1 MRGGLVVEG
10 LGSERIWLKGLFS
23 KHYTSHP
30 ITPPYDVARREF
42 GHGTFKK
49 IDTRHVSFDDV
60 AEMNVFLRNVSPL
73 FVSASV
79 SEFLNPA
86 SQPISTKGLVGSDLI
101 YEFDADDIQT
111 DCKFQHDSWK
121 CPHCGASGKGRVM
134 KCTSCAHGTE
144 LDEWVCRV
152 CLSATKEQTFR
163 LLKVLQDDFGFSQK
177 DLSINFS
184 GSKGYHTHV
193 RSQSIVSLP
202 KSARVE
208 LMDYLSM
215 FEIDLPSLGFSFDGK
230 QYRCPRL
237 TDAKGHA
244 LRLVKDVLRLIE
256 TGTSEEWAIL
266 SGSSPRTLQSLL
278 ADRSRLYAE
287 VQSGVLPPLPGKK
300 TEAFWNGVLSS
311 FVENQKLSIDRQ
323 TSGDIYKLIRVPETL
338 HGNTGFRSQS
348 IPLDQLREYDPL
360 SHATAFNELPPRKVF
375 VSSSPLL
382 SIGGETLDPV
392 VEKEVQVSG
401 PMAVYLVGWGAAT
414 LR

>member
-1 MRGGLVVEG
+1 MGVLTLDG

-23 KHYTSHP
+23 KHYSQHP
-30 ITPPYDVARREF
+30 VSPPYDVSRREF

-60 AEMNVFLRNVSPL
+60 KEFNAFLRNVSPL

-86 SQPISTKGLVGSDLI
+86 AQPISTKGLVGSDLI

-111 DCKFQHDSWK
+111 DCKYDHDSWK
-121 CPHCGASGKGRVM
+121 CVNCGASGKGHVM

-144 LDEWVCRV
+144 LDEWVCGK
-152 CLSATKEQTFR
+152 CLQSTKDQTVR
-163 LLKVLQDDFGFSQK
+163 LVKVLVDDFGF
-177 DLSINFS
+177 LANEISINFS
-184 GSKGYHTHV
+184 GSKGYHTHI
-193 RSQSIVSLP
+193 RSTSIRSLP

-215 FEIDLPSLGFSFDGK
+215 FEIDLPSIGFSFDGK
-230 QYRCPRL
+230 QYRCPRFAE
-237 TDAKGHA
+237 AKGHA
-244 LRLVKDVLRLIE
+244 SRLVKEILRLIE

-266 SGSSPRTLQSLL
+266 SGSSPRTLNALL
-278 ADRSRLYAE
+278 ADRGRLYSE

-311 FVENQKLSIDRQ
+311 FVDAQKLSIDRQ

-338 HGNTGFRSQS
+338 HGNTGFRSES
-348 IPLDQLREYDPL
+348 ITLDALPEYDPF
-360 SHATAFNELPPRKVF
+360 STASAFSSLAPRKVF
-375 VSSSPLL
+375 ISSSPKLMV
-382 SIGGETLDPV
+382 GGEALDPM
-392 VEKEVQVSG
+392 VEKEVLVSG

>member
-1 MRGGLVVEG
+1 LGEWILEG
-10 LGSERIWLKGLFS
+10 LGSERVWLKGLFS
-23 KHYTSHP
+23 KYYAQHP
-30 ITPPYDVARREF
+30 VSPPYDVARREF

-49 IDTRHVSFDDV
+49 IDTRHVSFDDSSELN
-60 AEMNVFLRNVSPL
+60 AFLRNVSPL

-86 SQPISTKGLVGSDLI
+86 AQPISTKGLVGSDLI
-101 YEFDADDIQT
+101 YEFDADDIPT
-111 DCKFQHDSWK
+111 DCKFEHDSWK
-121 CPHCGASGKGRVM
+121 CSNCGANGKGRVL
-134 KCTSCAHGTE
+134 KCTTCAHGTE
-144 LDEWVCRV
+144 LDEWVCKT
-152 CLSATKEQTFR
+152 CLGATKEQTFR
-163 LLKVLQDDFGFSQK
+163 LLNVLQDDFGFSNEE
-177 DLSINFS
+177 LSVNFS

-193 RSQSIVSLP
+193 RSLSINALP

-237 TDAKGHA
+237 AEAKGHA
-244 LRLVKDVLRLIE
+244 SRLVKEVLRLIE
-256 TGTSEEWAIL
+256 SGSSDEWAIL
-266 SGSSPRTLQSLL
+266 SGSSPRTLHALL
-278 ADRSRLYAE
+278 ADRPRLYAE
-287 VQSGVLPPLPGKK
+287 VQSGILPPLPGKK

-338 HGNTGFRSQS
+338 HGNTGFRSQG
-348 IPLDQLREYDPL
+348 IPLDQLKDYNPL
-360 SHATAFNELPPRKVF
+360 LTASAFKELPPRKVF
-375 VSSSPLL
+375 VQSSPLL
-382 SIGGETLDPV
+382 TIGEETLDPL
-392 VEKEVQVSG
+392 VEREVTVSG